1 MNLDRKN
8 SMKKSTIRNKMINS
22 QMMKLMQG
30 MESLFSMLM
39 SPVGQ
44 ERPTNEPLRSEK
56 TSAFDRVLLS
66 F

>member
-44 ERPTNEPLRSEK
+44 ERPTNEPLRSE
-56 TSAFDRVLLS
+56 
-66 F
+66 